1 MNKGEKVEVGLAVLM
16 AAIACAGLVYMAN
29 FALAQ
34 PTSLGPFQT
43 TVSVPNTVVLNAVP
57 ANPSRRGFTICNS
70 NATAANI
77 ITVGF
82 GSNSPTD
89 GVGLIIPG
97 GQVQASC
104 LTILGPPPT
113 GGGMGAQMNMIGHV
127 AGPTSVVVLE
137 Y

>member
-1 MNKGEKVEVGLAVLM
+1 MNKVFLLIVAVFA
-16 AAIACAGLVYMAN
+16 AAIGLSPAS
-29 FALAQ
+29 AQ
-34 PTSLGPFQT
+34 TNLGPFQT

-57 ANPSRRGFTICNS
+57 ANPSRRGLIICNS

-82 GSNSPTD
+82 GANSPTD

-97 GQVQASC
+97 GQVAASC
-104 LTILGPPPT
+104 VFINQPPG
-113 GGGMGAQMNMIGHV
+113 GGGMGAQLNMIGHV

-137 Y
+137 F